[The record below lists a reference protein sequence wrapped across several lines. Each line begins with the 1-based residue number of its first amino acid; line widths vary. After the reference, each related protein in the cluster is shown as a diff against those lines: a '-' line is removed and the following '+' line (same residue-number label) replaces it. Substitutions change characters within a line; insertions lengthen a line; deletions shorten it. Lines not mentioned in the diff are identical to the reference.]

1 MLNIT
6 VRLPSKRRFI
16 IWSVCIIAV
25 ILIAGFVM
33 QGGALRGEYDSYGAQ
48 VRYAKSLGWEI
59 SEKPV
64 SEQKITI
71 ADRFDSNME
80 LYNEIQISQGFDLR
94 DFKGCEA
101 VRYTYK
107 LLNYP
112 NYPDGVHLSFIVYN
126 GDIIA
131 GDIQS
136 TTDSGFM
143 HGIKL

>member
-1 MLNIT
+1 MVGVYNRRDFNR
-6 VRLPSKRRFI
+6 RLCHAGRRFEGRVRFI
-16 IWSVCIIAV
+16 RSA
-25 ILIAGFVM
+25 
-33 QGGALRGEYDSYGAQ
+33 GALRKIARVGDIGKACF
-48 VRYAKSLGWEI
+48 RT
-59 SEKPV
+59 
-64 SEQKITI
+64 KITI

-80 LYNEIQISQGFDLR
+80 LYNEIQLSQGFDLR